1 MLSDAEQVNRDYSFA
16 DSSMSS
22 AAAGVAGRLVMY
34 SQKLVN
40 SFGYVPSTGPGAFYF
55 KLLFCLGI
63 DWPAP
68 MGHWSPL
75 VHVRHLLPRTNKQAR
90 AWIKTPTYLW
100 LSPSFPQK
108 KLLHLA
114 TQLPRHATTL
124 LWGYQAR
131 DRFQQRQTCF
141 SNARRVKPTQH
152 PRRFQSLN
160 QLRCWNRDSRWQ
172 RNIPNRSPQSWDWI
186 EAEREKRR
194 CLG

>member
-1 MLSDAEQVNRDYSFA
+1 MIEGGISKTRCATKLPAPDRTGTLPIQENKQNTMLSDTEQVNRDYSFA

-90 AWIKTPTYLW
+90 AWIKTPTYL
-100 LSPSFPQK
+100 
-108 KLLHLA
+108 
-114 TQLPRHATTL
+114 
-124 LWGYQAR
+124 
-131 DRFQQRQTCF
+131 
-141 SNARRVKPTQH
+141 
-152 PRRFQSLN
+152 
-160 QLRCWNRDSRWQ
+160 
-172 RNIPNRSPQSWDWI
+172 
-186 EAEREKRR
+186 
-194 CLG
+194 